1 MFLVCCPSDWVMLYE
16 KVSAK
21 SILHAMML
29 IPEIVSLV
37 FLYCS
42 RRRQSNVEPNK
53 VRSLCSTDSFHI
65 SFLYAPGVC
74 ILCYGLNM
82 LMLGLWSHPLLIA
95 HHLYII
101 WLNCRR
107 ILRAYLVLLF
117 CTTKLMCEISCE
129 KTGTLFRKS
138 DYWFTNSIVILFFSV
153 TCLFYLASTLIL
165 IMQLIFCNGA

>member
-1 MFLVCCPSDWVMLYE
+1 ML
-16 KVSAK
+16 SAWG
-21 SILHAMML
+21 
-29 IPEIVSLV
+29 
-37 FLYCS
+37 F
-42 RRRQSNVEPNK
+42 
-53 VRSLCSTDSFHI
+53 
-65 SFLYAPGVC
+65 C

-95 HHLYII
+95 HHLYIS

-138 DYWFTNSIVILFFSV
+138 DYWFTNSIVILFFFCHLSI
-153 TCLFYLASTLIL
+153 LFSIYSHTYNATDLLQRGLEKIANGKPYTSKRCSTNDVIV
-165 IMQLIFCNGA
+165 INYTAIWSWSNVSCNYGGQWLWRQV